1 MRGHRMSITGVDVN
15 HMHTLDDTCLK
26 FVNACVYSASD

>member
-1 MRGHRMSITGVDVN
+1 MIEKHIEVI
-15 HMHTLDDTCLK
+15 HTMTLGDTCLK

>member
-1 MRGHRMSITGVDVN
+1 MIDKHIDVI
-15 HMHTLDDTCLK
+15 HSLTLDGTCLK

>member
-1 MRGHRMSITGVDVN
+1 MIESHVDVI
-15 HMHTLDDTCLK
+15 HSLWFDGTCLK

>member
-1 MRGHRMSITGVDVN
+1 MIEKHIEVI
-15 HMHTLDDTCLK
+15 HTMTLGGPCLK